1 MALDSVGAKAM
12 NGKRA
17 IPNERNRDR
26 CIDCDL
32 CSSLRAGNWLLVG
45 RFEFCT
51 RAQKKAINYS
61 SKDRSS

>member
-26 CIDCDL
+26 GIDCDL
-32 CSSLRAGNWLLVG
+32 CSSLRAGNWLFVG
-45 RFEFCT
+45 RLGFCI
-51 RAQKKAINYS
+51 RVQKKAINYGA
-61 SKDRSS
+61 KDRLF